1 MLKCG
6 LKKEGVL
13 RDALKDNSGITDCLI
28 YSILRREYFESDN

>member
-13 RDALKDNSGITDCLI
+13 RDALKDNSGIADCLI
-28 YSILRREYFESDN
+28 YSILRREYLQK